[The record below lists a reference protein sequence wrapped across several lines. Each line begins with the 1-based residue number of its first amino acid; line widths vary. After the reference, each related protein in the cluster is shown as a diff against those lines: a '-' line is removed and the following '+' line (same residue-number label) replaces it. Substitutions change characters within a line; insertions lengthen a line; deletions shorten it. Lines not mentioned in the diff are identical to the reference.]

1 MADEPTKA
9 APVYFDNGDST
20 PLLPEV
26 LEAMMPWLMENYG
39 NPASLHQ
46 QGLAAE
52 EAVDEARDSL
62 ADSLGCR
69 SDEIVFT
76 SGATESNNLA
86 LMGLKALNPEKKH
99 IVISPIEH
107 ASVRNIVKHW
117 EKSEGYEVTELEV
130 DDEGI
135 VNPESLRAAIRE
147 ETLCVSIIHGNNE
160 IGTVQNLDVL
170 GQICLETG
178 TPLHS
183 DMAQTLGKLPLNLS
197 ELPVQLASFNAHK
210 LHGPKGIGAL
220 YIQKRTKVRRI
231 FEGGPQEFNTRPGTE
246 NVPAI
251 IGFAKAV
258 EIAVRDM
265 SEVIPRIEANTK
277 RLAEALL
284 AIEHTRL
291 NGPEVGSPNRLPGN
305 LNITYRYIEGEAIL
319 MSLNYGGVYV
329 SSGSAC
335 SSRSLVP
342 SHVLTS
348 IGLLHEE
355 AHGSIRY
362 TLARQNTAEE
372 VDRAIE
378 VTKQA
383 VDRLRAMTAFVP
395 EKHSE
400 REAGDDAETFYK
412 KKDQ

>member
-1 MADEPTKA
+1 MSDDTKQIQ
-9 APVYFDNGDST
+9 PVYFDNGDST

-52 EAVDEARDSL
+52 EAVDEARETL
-62 ADSLGCR
+62 AEALGCR
-69 SDEIVFT
+69 PDEIVFT

-86 LMGLKALNPEKKH
+86 LMGLRALNPEKKH

-107 ASVRNIVKHW
+107 ASVRNLVRAW
-117 EKSEGYEVTELEV
+117 AKSDGFEVTELEV
-130 DDEGI
+130 DSEGR
-135 VNPESLRAAIRE
+135 VLSDSLQTALRDD
-147 ETLCVSIIHGNNE
+147 TLCASIIHGNNE
-160 IGTVQNLDVL
+160 IGTIQDLATL
-170 GQICLETG
+170 GEICSEAG
-178 TPLHS
+178 VPLHS
-183 DMAQTLGKLPLNLS
+183 DMAQSLGKVPLTLS
-197 ELPVQLASFNAHK
+197 DLPVQLASFNAHK
-210 LHGPKGIGAL
+210 LHGPKGVGAL
-220 YIQKRTKVRRI
+220 YIQKKTKIRRV

-246 NVPAI
+246 NVPGI
-251 IGFAKAV
+251 MGFTKAA
-258 EIAVRDM
+258 EIAVRDLD
-265 SEVIPRIEANTK
+265 EVIPLINANTK
-277 RLAEALL
+277 RLADALL

-291 NGPEVGSPNRLPGN
+291 NGPAIGSPDRLPGN
-305 LNITYRYIEGEAIL
+305 LNITFRYIEGEAVL

-342 SHVLTS
+342 SHVLTA
-348 IGLLHEE
+348 IGLFHEE
-355 AHGSIRY
+355 AHGSIRF
-362 TLARQNTAEE
+362 TLARQNKPEE

-395 EKHSE
+395 EKHSQ
-400 REAGDDAETFYK
+400 REAGEQAETFYK
-412 KKDQ
+412 KKGE

>member
-1 MADEPTKA
+1 MADRPEQAP
-9 APVYFDNGDST
+9 PVYLDNGDST
-20 PLLPEV
+20 PLLPDV
-26 LEAMMPWLMENYG
+26 LEAMMPWMMEYYG

-52 EAVDEARDSL
+52 EAIDEARESL
-62 ADSLGCR
+62 AEALGCR
-69 SDEIVFT
+69 DDELIFT

-86 LMGLKALNPEKKH
+86 LMGLRSLNPEKKH
-99 IVISPIEH
+99 IVVSSVEH
-107 ASVRNIVKHW
+107 ASVRNLVKHW
-117 EKSEGYEVTELEV
+117 QKTGEMQVTELEV
-130 DDEGI
+130 DKEGF
-135 VNPESLRAAIRE
+135 VSPGVLRDAIRKD
-147 ETLCVSIIHGNNE
+147 TLCVSILHGNNE
-160 IGTVQNLDVL
+160 IGTVQDLDAL
-170 GQICLETG
+170 GGVCAEHG
-178 TPLHS
+178 VPFHS
-183 DMAQTLGKLPLNLS
+183 DMAQSLGKLPLNLS

-210 LHGPKGIGAL
+210 VHGPKGVGAL
-220 YIQKRTKVRRI
+220 YVQKRTKVRRI
-231 FEGGPQEFNTRPGTE
+231 FEGGPQEFNIRPGTE
-246 NVPAI
+246 NVAGI
-251 IGFAKAV
+251 VGFAKAV
-258 EIAVRDM
+258 ELAVRDM
-265 SEVIPRIEANTK
+265 DTVVPRINELTG
-277 RLAEALL
+277 RLAEQLL

-291 NGPEVGSPNRLPGN
+291 NGPPVSSPGRLPGN
-305 LNITYRYIEGEAIL
+305 LNITFRYIEGEAVL

-372 VDRAIE
+372 VERAVE

-395 EKHSE
+395 EEHSE
-400 REAGDDAETFYK
+400 REAGDKAKTFYK